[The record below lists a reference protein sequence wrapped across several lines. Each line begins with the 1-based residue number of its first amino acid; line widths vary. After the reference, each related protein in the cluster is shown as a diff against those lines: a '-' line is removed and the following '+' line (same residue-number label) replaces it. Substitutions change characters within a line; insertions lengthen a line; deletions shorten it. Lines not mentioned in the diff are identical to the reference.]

1 MRLFVISTMKIL
13 RTFFQTLH
21 PLLLPQNKKK
31 NHNLIRHLLNNNCTI
46 TMIFMTS
53 EKKITLLK
61 TYQKRRQTFNP
72 FEENK
77 LNIKKKLRKL

>member
-53 EKKITLLK
+53 EKKNNFAKNLSKK
-61 TYQKRRQTFNP
+61 TTNFQP
-72 FEENK
+72 
-77 LNIKKKLRKL
+77 I

>member
-1 MRLFVISTMKIL
+1 
-13 RTFFQTLH
+13 
-21 PLLLPQNKKK
+21 
-31 NHNLIRHLLNNNCTI
+31 
-46 TMIFMTS
+46 MIFMTS